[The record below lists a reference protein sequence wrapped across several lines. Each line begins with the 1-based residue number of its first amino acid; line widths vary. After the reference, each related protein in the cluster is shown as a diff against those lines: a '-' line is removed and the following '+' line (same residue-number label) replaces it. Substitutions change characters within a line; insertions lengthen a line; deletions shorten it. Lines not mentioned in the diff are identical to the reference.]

1 MKRFL
6 LILSIMKIFCLPACG
21 DGEGEGDSK
30 SANMDKPNLAEEEI
44 EVSLQNAVDI
54 FLREFEVDY
63 ITKVEL
69 DSDMDQWKYD
79 VAGTS
84 NEEEYEL
91 VIDAQTGDIFDKS
104 EEAIEKGDEEQG
116 ISLNEIISPSEA
128 MKIVQSE
135 TSNEIGGWTLEVEN
149 GTEQYEIEVRDGS
162 EDIDYII
169 NAISG
174 ELKGKD

>member
-6 LILSIMKIFCLPACG
+6 LILSIMTLFCLTACG
-21 DGEGEGDSK
+21 DGEGDSQ
-30 SANMDKPNLAEEEI
+30 SGNIDKPNLADEEI

-54 FLREFEVDY
+54 FLREYEVDY

-69 DSDMDQWKYD
+69 DSDMNQWKYD
-79 VAGTS
+79 VAGAS
-84 NEEEYEL
+84 NEKEYEL
-91 VIDAQTGDIFDKS
+91 VIDAHTGDILDQS

-116 ISLNEIISPSEA
+116 ISLNEILSPSEA
-128 MKIVQSE
+128 MKIVQAE

-174 ELKGKD
+174 ELVGRD